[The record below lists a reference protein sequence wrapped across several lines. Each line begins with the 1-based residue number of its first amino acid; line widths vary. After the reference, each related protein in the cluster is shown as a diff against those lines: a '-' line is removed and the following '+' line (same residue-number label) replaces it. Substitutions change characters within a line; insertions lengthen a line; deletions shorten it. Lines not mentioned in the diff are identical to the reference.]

1 MILIHFT
8 CIFSAGNVS
17 RMSLMA
23 RPVKTEEAS
32 VFSRSNTLSRSDA
45 RAAREKLGSGA
56 ATASTSTSTSN
67 ICLECRNEL
76 ASVIW
81 GKTSPRTPSK
91 KTKSI
96 YDLKTMT
103 ITKRRLSRHL

>member
-1 MILIHFT
+1 
-8 CIFSAGNVS
+8 
-17 RMSLMA
+17 MSLMA

-56 ATASTSTSTSN
+56 ATTSTSN

>member
-1 MILIHFT
+1 
-8 CIFSAGNVS
+8 
-17 RMSLMA
+17 MSLMA
-23 RPVKTEEAS
+23 RPVKVEKAS
-32 VFSRSNTLSRSDA
+32 QLSRSNTLSRSEA
-45 RAAREKLGSGA
+45 RTAREKVVSG
-56 ATASTSTSTSN
+56 ATASTN
-67 ICLECRNEL
+67 ICLQCRNEL

-96 YDLKTMT
+96 YDLKSMT

>member
-23 RPVKTEEAS
+23 RPVKVEEAS

-56 ATASTSTSTSN
+56 ASTSN